1 MAVWNYCTLS
11 PSALVHFAFD
21 LYDRDE
27 SGWIEHHEIE
37 QMLQDMYGKKV
48 KHSSQSLTRVRDH
61 LETAVRQGAKEEAAA
76 AKRREE
82 GEQGDTALAAGEAA
96 AAELAASKKKGGLN
110 VHAAAG
116 VAAATKVKQT
126 NIHLTCTTAVTARVV
141 YTSITVSLVL
151 VLAMLSLVTIPRYS
165 IEY

>member
-61 LETAVRQGAKEEAAA
+61 LETAVRQGTKEEAAA

-82 GEQGDTALAAGEAA
+82 GEQGEQGDTALAAGEAA

-116 VAAATKVKQT
+116 VAAATKVKHT
-126 NIHLTCTTAVTARVV
+126 IHF
-141 YTSITVSLVL
+141 Y
-151 VLAMLSLVTIPRYS
+151 MHY
-165 IEY
+165 